1 MYSHQVSN
9 SNNGGLAPKIG
20 LLLGQSW
27 MVIPMNKHSPGISP
41 LLIENAEVY
50 MKSTLFT
57 NSYVLPFVIYCTD
70 CLHVYCIF

>member
-1 MYSHQVSN
+1 MSN
-9 SNNGGLAPKIG
+9 SNGGLAPKIG

-27 MVIPMNKHSPGISP
+27 MVIAMHKHSPSISP

-57 NSYVLPFVIYCTD
+57 NSYVHKYLP
-70 CLHVYCIF
+70 L

>member
-9 SNNGGLAPKIG
+9 NNSGLAPKIG

-27 MVIPMNKHSPGISP
+27 MVIPMNKHSPGIP
-41 LLIENAEVY
+41 YCNMLIENAEVY

-57 NSYVLPFVIYCTD
+57 NSYVHKYLP
-70 CLHVYCIF
+70 L